1 MAKILL
7 TGATGFLGV
16 RLAARLE
23 TSHELWV
30 LSRRKD
36 DSRGGRRHWL
46 IQDLAQD
53 RWTVDLPERID
64 AVIHLAQSPNYRD
77 FAGSAAEIFQVS
89 AVATARLLEWARKA
103 GARHFI
109 LASTGGLYGAS
120 DVAVHED
127 SEIFEDRGP
136 LGFYFATKR
145 MSELAVAQYAGGMT
159 TAVLRFFFMYGSR
172 QSPQMLMP
180 RLVESIR
187 QGRPVSLQGADGIR
201 INPIHV
207 DDAVCAVEA
216 CLGLTQSRTINIAGP
231 DAVSLR
237 RIAEV
242 IGAEVGRDPAFT
254 VDAAAKPRDLVA
266 DISRM
271 RTVLGAPATGIAA
284 GLRELCGA
292 AVREQEKT

>member
-7 TGATGFLGV
+7 TGATGFLGA

-53 RWTVDLPERID
+53 RWTVTLPDRID

-77 FAGSAAEIFQVS
+77 FAGAAPEIFQVS
-89 AVATARLLEWARKA
+89 AATTVRLLDWARRA

-145 MSELAVAQYAGGMT
+145 MSELAVAQYANDMT

-180 RLVESIR
+180 RLADSVR
-187 QGRPVSLQGADGIR
+187 QGRPVNLQGADGIR

-207 DDAVCAVEA
+207 DDAVRAVEA
-216 CLGLTQSRTINIAGP
+216 CLGLAQSRTINIAGP
-231 DAVSLR
+231 ETVSLR
-237 RIAEV
+237 RVAEL
-242 IGAEVGRDPAFT
+242 IGAEVGRDPVFT
-254 VDAAAKPRDLVA
+254 VDAGAKPRHLVA
-266 DISRM
+266 EISRM
-271 RTVLGAPATGIAA
+271 STVIGAPTIGIAA

-292 AVREQEKT
+292 AAKVQEKT

>member
-7 TGATGFLGV
+7 TGATGFLGA

-23 TSHELWV
+23 RSHELWV
-30 LSRRKD
+30 LARRKD
-36 DSRGGRRHWL
+36 HSRGGARHWL

-53 RWTVDLPERID
+53 RWTVELPDRID

-77 FAGSAAEIFQVS
+77 FAGAASEIFQVS
-89 AVATARLLEWARKA
+89 AATTVRLLEWARRA
-103 GARHFI
+103 GARRFV
-109 LASTGGLYGAS
+109 LASTGGLYGAG
-120 DVAVHED
+120 DVPVHED
-127 SEIFEDRGP
+127 SEVFEDRGP

-145 MSELAVAQYAGGMT
+145 MSELAVAQYAGDMT

-180 RLVESIR
+180 RLVDSVR

-207 DDAVCAVEA
+207 DDAMRAVEA

-231 DAVSLR
+231 EEVTLR
-237 RIAEV
+237 RIAEL
-242 IGAEVGRDPAFT
+242 IGAEVRRDPVFA
-254 VDAAAKPRDLVA
+254 VDSAVKPRHLVA
-266 DISRM
+266 DIRRM
-271 RTVLGAPATGIAA
+271 TAVVGAPTVGVAA

-292 AVREQEKT
+292 TVTEQERT

>member
-1 MAKILL
+1 MARILL

-16 RLAARLE
+16 RLAALLE
-23 TSHELWV
+23 ASHELWA

-53 RWTVDLPERID
+53 RWTVDLPDRID

-77 FAGSAAEIFQVS
+77 FARAAPEIFQVS
-89 AVATARLLEWARKA
+89 AAATARLLEWARRA
-103 GARHFI
+103 GARHFV

-120 DVAVHED
+120 DVPVHED

-145 MSELAVAQYAGGMT
+145 MSELAVAQYAGDMT

-180 RLVESIR
+180 RLVDSVR
-187 QGRPVSLQGADGIR
+187 QGSPVNLQGADGIR

-207 DDAVCAVEA
+207 DDAARAVQA
-216 CLGLTQSRTINIAGP
+216 CLGLAQSQTINIAGP
-231 DAVSLR
+231 ESVSLR
-237 RIAEV
+237 RIAQL
-242 IGAEVGRDPAFT
+242 IGAEVGRDPVFA
-254 VDAAAKPRDLVA
+254 VDAAVKPRHLIA

-271 RTVLGAPATGIAA
+271 SAVIGAPAIGVAA
-284 GLRELCGA
+284 GLRELCGTT
-292 AVREQEKT
+292 VREQEKT